1 MKKIIW
7 NITKNSLAIF
17 WWVSF
22 LVLLL
27 LLNFST
33 TLWVIWL
40 SWYGSSGDYTSPTST
55 FSWSVTVWSWETLTW
70 ATQVI
75 MTQPVEVTSS
85 NISVIIP
92 SWAEIISSNGGIFNP
107 TEIATSILPSLP
119 IALSNDEQDVGKIQ
133 FWISGIKLNFSK
145 PVKLQI
151 PVTTTAGTVKIKAK
165 HAGVSGYQTSAL
177 TDNYASTCFNWIAT
191 PSSNVA
197 SVVAGIATIYTCS
210 ASEFVAVVDVVSSSS
225 GGWGGGWSSLSKDNC
240 PSGDFSPSY
249 YDWVCWTAP
258 MISENTIVSD
268 VNTLE
273 NTSTDLKDRIKTMK
287 YFSYTI
293 SYIPEYKKS
302 DIVIIISKK
311 IILHNKISLS
321 KKKALIEGLNHFLI
335 ASYMYDKSAIKT
347 QTLKNEKIQTI
358 NNLKKL
364 IQE

>member
-1 MKKIIW
+1 
-7 NITKNSLAIF
+7 
-17 WWVSF
+17 
-22 LVLLL
+22 
-27 LLNFST
+27 
-33 TLWVIWL
+33 
-40 SWYGSSGDYTSPTST
+40 
-55 FSWSVTVWSWETLTW
+55 
-70 ATQVI
+70 
-75 MTQPVEVTSS
+75 
-85 NISVIIP
+85 
-92 SWAEIISSNGGIFNP
+92 
-107 TEIATSILPSLP
+107 
-119 IALSNDEQDVGKIQ
+119 
-133 FWISGIKLNFSK
+133 
-145 PVKLQI
+145 
-151 PVTTTAGTVKIKAK
+151 
-165 HAGVSGYQTSAL
+165 
-177 TDNYASTCFNWIAT
+177 
-191 PSSNVA
+191 
-197 SVVAGIATIYTCS
+197 
-210 ASEFVAVVDVVSSSS
+210 
-225 GGWGGGWSSLSKDNC
+225 
-240 PSGDFSPSY
+240 
-249 YDWVCWTAP
+249 